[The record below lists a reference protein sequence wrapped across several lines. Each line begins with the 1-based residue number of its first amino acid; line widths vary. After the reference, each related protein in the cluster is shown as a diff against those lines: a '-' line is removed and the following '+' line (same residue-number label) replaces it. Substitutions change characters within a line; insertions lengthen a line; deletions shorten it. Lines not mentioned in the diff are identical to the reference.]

1 MKINI
6 NELVQIGN
14 LCEKFSN
21 RVVSARL
28 AYKLAKLS
36 KAISEDINFYQE
48 KYIEYLDKFGERD
61 DNGDF
66 ISNGGNIKIISGLEQ
81 ECKEK
86 FNELNSIEVEIPNI
100 KFSLEELEQL
110 NMTMKD
116 ILILDPFIEE

>member
-6 NELVQIGN
+6 NEVVQIGN

-21 RVVSARL
+21 RVVGARL

-36 KAISEDINFYQE
+36 KAISGDINFYQE
-48 KYIEYLDKFGERD
+48 KYIEYLEMFGEKD
-61 DNGDF
+61 ENGNF
-66 ISNGGNIKIISGLEQ
+66 VSNKGNVKIISGLEQ

-86 FNELNSIEVEIPNI
+86 FNELNSIEVEIPDI
-100 KFSLEELEQL
+100 KFSLDELEQL

-116 ILILDPFIEE
+116 MLIFELFIDD

>member
-48 KYIEYLDKFGERD
+48 KYIEYLELFGERD
-61 DNGDF
+61 ENGDF
-66 ISNGGNIKIISGLEQ
+66 VSNKGNIKIISGLEQ

-116 ILILDPFIEE
+116 MLVFDLFVDE

>member
-48 KYIEYLDKFGERD
+48 KYIEYLEMFGERD
-61 DNGDF
+61 ENGDF
-66 ISNGGNIKIISGLEQ
+66 VSNKGNIKIISGLEQ
-81 ECKEK
+81 ECKET

-116 ILILDPFIEE
+116 MLVFDLFVDE

>member
-48 KYIEYLDKFGERD
+48 KYIEYLEMFGEKD
-61 DNGDF
+61 EKGDF
-66 ISNGGNIKIISGLEQ
+66 VSVSGNIKIISGLEQ

-116 ILILDPFIEE
+116 MLVFELFVEE

>member
-48 KYIEYLDKFGERD
+48 KYIEYLEKFGERD
-61 DNGDF
+61 ENGDF
-66 ISNGGNIKIISGLEQ
+66 ISNKGNIKIISGLEQ

-116 ILILDPFIEE
+116 MLVFDLFVDE

>member
-21 RVVSARL
+21 RVVGARL

-66 ISNGGNIKIISGLEQ
+66 ISNGTWTWDGDNTATLVDEDGNEVKATHGNDYKNEDDENRTNYLLIDG
-81 ECKEK
+81 EK
-86 FNELNSIEVEIPNI
+86 YWKVKSEN
-100 KFSLEELEQL
+100 
-110 NMTMKD
+110 
-116 ILILDPFIEE
+116 

>member
-48 KYIEYLDKFGERD
+48 KYIEYLEMFGERD
-61 DNGDF
+61 ENGDF
-66 ISNGGNIKIISGLEQ
+66 VSNKGNIKIISGLEQ

-116 ILILDPFIEE
+116 MLVFDLFVDE

>member
-36 KAISEDINFYQE
+36 KAISEDISFYQE
-48 KYIEYLDKFGERD
+48 KYIEYLEIFGEKD
-61 DNGDF
+61 ENGNF
-66 ISNGGNIKIISGLEQ
+66 VSNKGNVKIISGLEQ

-100 KFSLEELEQL
+100 KFSLDELEQL

-116 ILILDPFIEE
+116 MLIFELFIEE

>member
-48 KYIEYLDKFGERD
+48 KYIEYLEMFGERD
-61 DNGDF
+61 ENGDF
-66 ISNGGNIKIISGLEQ
+66 ISNKGNIKIISGLEQ

-116 ILILDPFIEE
+116 MLVFDLFVDE

>member
-48 KYIEYLDKFGERD
+48 KYIEYLEMFGDRD
-61 DNGDF
+61 ENGDF
-66 ISNGGNIKIISGLEQ
+66 ISNKGNIKIISGLEQ

-116 ILILDPFIEE
+116 MLVFDLFVDE